1 MKSRIGIFTLLSCT
15 LFSSVLLHS
24 QSPDDAAMRN
34 RLDQVANSFT
44 PQNAFM
50 GAVLVAKD
58 NQLLLNKGYG
68 MASLEWGIP
77 NSPETKFR
85 IGSVTKQFTATLIL
99 QLQEDG
105 KLKITDPVSKYIPTA
120 PPSWEKITIANL
132 LGHTSGISSFTDLK
146 EFPVWSASPHNAED
160 EMALV
165 KDKPLE
171 FAPGSQFKYSNT
183 NFEIL
188 GLIIEK
194 ASGKKY
200 GDLLRERIFE
210 PAGMKESGL
219 DSDDLV
225 LAKRAEG
232 YMPGP
237 KGIIVA
243 RSESMSVPWAA
254 GSIYTTT
261 GDLLKWE
268 KALFGGKVLNAD
280 SLKTMTTPGLGNYGT
295 GVMILDHGSVKAVEH
310 GGGIEGFNANLLHAP
325 DQHITVVVL
334 SNVNGMAVG
343 QMGAQLLDVVLGRSV
358 KLANER
364 VEQTLPKEEL
374 KKFFGVFNLA
384 PTFSLT
390 VTEANDG
397 LTVQGT
403 GQPALSVYYE
413 GSKDGHAHFF
423 ARMVDAQFEFVPDE
437 KGEYTT
443 LILHQ
448 GGHDMSAKRQ

>member
-1 MKSRIGIFTLLSCT
+1 MKSKIGIFTLLSCT
-15 LFSSVLLHS
+15 LFFSVLIYA
-24 QSPDDAAMRN
+24 QSPDDAALRN

-58 NQLLLNKGYG
+58 DQLLLNKGYG
-68 MASLEWGIP
+68 MASQEWSIP

-99 QLQEDG
+99 LLQEDG
-105 KLKITDPVSKYIPTA
+105 KLKITDPVNKYIPTA
-120 PPSWEKITIANL
+120 PQSWEKITIANL
-132 LGHTSGISSFTDLK
+132 LGHTSGIPSFTDMK
-146 EFPVWSASPHNAED
+146 EFPVWSASPRNAED

-171 FAPGSQFKYSNT
+171 FAPGSQFKYSNS
-183 NFEIL
+183 NFEVL
-188 GLIIEK
+188 GRIIEK

-200 GDLLRERIFE
+200 GDLLKERIFE
-210 PAGMKESGL
+210 PVGMKESGL

-237 KGIIVA
+237 KGIVVA

-268 KALFGGKVLNAD
+268 RALFGGKVLSAD

-295 GVMILDHGSVKAVEH
+295 GVGIFDHGGVKTVEH
-310 GGGIEGFNANLLHAP
+310 GGGIEGFNANLMYAP
-325 DQHITVVVL
+325 EQHITVVVL
-334 SNVNGMAVG
+334 SNVNGMAAG
-343 QMGAQLLDVVLGRSV
+343 QMGAQLLDVVLGRTV

-364 VEQTLPKEEL
+364 VEQTL
-374 KKFFGVFNLA
+374 
-384 PTFSLT
+384 
-390 VTEANDG
+390 
-397 LTVQGT
+397 
-403 GQPALSVYYE
+403 
-413 GSKDGHAHFF
+413 
-423 ARMVDAQFEFVPDE
+423 ARPSGD
-437 KGEYTT
+437 
-443 LILHQ
+443 
-448 GGHDMSAKRQ
+448 